1 MSNPASTIDVA
12 PGASA
17 PDASSKEAADPRDG
31 WRTSGLAALRG
42 ELDRIDNKIHDL
54 LKERA
59 GVVEYVARSGKPA
72 AFRPGR
78 EAAIIRQQQDAATN
92 PKLSL
97 PLARPRVDLSAP

>member
-54 LKERA
+54 LMERA

-78 EAAIIRQQQDAATN
+78 EASIIRRPLRRHQLEIV
-92 PKLSL
+92 PS
-97 PLARPRVDLSAP
+97 LARPRVDLSAP